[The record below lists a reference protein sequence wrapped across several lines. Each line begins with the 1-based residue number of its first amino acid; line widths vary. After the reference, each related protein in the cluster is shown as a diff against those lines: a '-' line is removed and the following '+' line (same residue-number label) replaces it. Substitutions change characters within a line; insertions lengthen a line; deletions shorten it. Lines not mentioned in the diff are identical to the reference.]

1 MKLQYLVEWS
11 SLMHSD
17 TMTLSYYPVEEQ
29 LGDDNMRV
37 CPCYLLCSSTGRCN
51 TDAIQIY
58 YVRTGTTKHFHATCN
73 MQSDHHKIRVRVSIR
88 RPMLSPRTGTEQKTT
103 IKAWIEVICYNKDN
117 KDRVHKHYLQR
128 VPNQLTRGIGIC
140 KEIWTGGR

>member
-1 MKLQYLVEWS
+1 MTIYACALVTYE
-11 SLMHSD
+11 
-17 TMTLSYYPVEEQ
+17 
-29 LGDDNMRV
+29 
-37 CPCYLLCSSTGRCN
+37 LCSSNGRCN
-51 TDAIQIY
+51 TDTIQIL
-58 YVRTGTTKHFHATCN
+58 RSTTN
-73 MQSDHHKIRVRVSIR
+73 RSDHHKIRVRVSIR

-140 KEIWTGGR
+140 KEI